1 MFMAK
6 LKDRLASADINQ
18 VKNDALPFVRNPNE
32 LDIWSNDY
40 LSLIHILKILVS
52 IKI

>member
-1 MFMAK
+1 MAK

-32 LDIWSNDY
+32 LDIGQTII
-40 LSLIHILKILVS
+40 LSSWRIW
-52 IKI
+52 